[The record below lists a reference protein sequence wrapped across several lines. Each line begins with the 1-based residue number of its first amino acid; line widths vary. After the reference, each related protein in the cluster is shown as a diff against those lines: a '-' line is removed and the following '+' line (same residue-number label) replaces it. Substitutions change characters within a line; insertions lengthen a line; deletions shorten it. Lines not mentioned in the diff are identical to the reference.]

1 MDAGDR
7 EAIRHPALAPNTP
20 SRRKPVSE
28 VNTPAAS
35 VAVSEATPAAP
46 RVRWLNVL
54 FLMSSLIVALAG
66 TPWYLATRGLG
77 WPEALTFAG
86 LWLAVG
92 LSVTGGYHPLFP
104 PKPYPAPLPR

>member
-35 VAVSEATPAAP
+35 VAVSQATPAAP

-54 FLMSSLIVALAG
+54 FLMSSLVIALAG

-86 LWLAVG
+86 LCSPAALPSTARD
-92 LSVTGGYHPLFP
+92 HRLF
-104 PKPYPAPLPR
+104 APN